1 MLWSLS
7 AARLTV
13 EGSQCRRAATSR
25 IVGGSV
31 PGASAHS
38 VPATDA
44 GTPNSPS
51 TWATTA
57 SAAFPTSTRTR
68 TISAFRSTSAGRVV
82 GAVASRFTV
91 TNPWYPPNVNEK
103 LNEYGAVHDGK
114 SPGRVG
120 ARHGWN

>member
-25 IVGGSV
+25 IVGGLV

-38 VPATDA
+38 VPATEV
-44 GTPNSPS
+44 GTPNSLS

-57 SAAFPTSTRTR
+57 SAAFLTSTRTR

-82 GAVASRFTV
+82 GAFASRLTGMDLR
-91 TNPWYPPNVNEK
+91 YPPNVNEK
-103 LNEYGAVHDGK
+103 LNDYEV
-114 SPGRVG
+114 
-120 ARHGWN
+120 